1 MKNPEFARTRML
13 AGVLLLTLMV
23 SVSGAEETDG
33 ARERVAATL
42 DSLHAYAAQAD
53 FERYFALYAKDAVF
67 LGTDATE
74 RWSIEQFREYAGPIF
89 AQGRGWTYR
98 VVERWITVS
107 ADGNTA
113 WFDERLD
120 NASLGECRGS
130 GVLIR
135 SGDTWLIEQYNLTI
149 PIPNDLADEFAD
161 RIRQLE
167 TAEPG
172 EGSDN

>member
-1 MKNPEFARTRML
+1 MNNPDSGKACKFVTVTLL
-13 AGVLLLTLMV
+13 ALLA
-23 SVSGAEETDG
+23 SVSRAGDADAEQ
-33 ARERVAATL
+33 ERVAATL

-53 FERYFALYAKDAVF
+53 FDRYFALYAPGAVF

-74 RWSIEQFREYAGPIF
+74 RWSTEQFKDYARPIF
-89 AQGRGWTYR
+89 AEGRGWEYR
-98 VVERWITVS
+98 VIDRWIRVS

-120 NASLGECRGS
+120 NESLGECRGS

-149 PIPNDLADEFAD
+149 PVPNDLAYEFVD
-161 RIRQLE
+161 RIRQHE
-167 TAEPG
+167 TGNSEQDGG
-172 EGSDN
+172 E

>member
-1 MKNPEFARTRML
+1 MKNPEFGLTRKLVAVML
-13 AGVLLLTLMV
+13 LALLV
-23 SVSGAEETDG
+23 SVSPAEETDV

-42 DSLHAYAAQAD
+42 DALHAYAAQAD
-53 FERYFALYAKDAVF
+53 FERYFELYADDAVF

-74 RWSIEQFREYAGPIF
+74 RWTIEQFREYARPIF
-89 AQGRGWTYR
+89 AQGRGWTYK
-98 VVERWITVS
+98 VIERWVTVS

-135 SGDTWLIEQYNLTI
+135 SGNTWLIEQYNLTI
-149 PIPNDLADEFAD
+149 PVPNDLAYEFAD
-161 RIRQLE
+161 RIRRHE
-167 TAEPG
+167 AAGPG
-172 EGSDN
+172 EGIDN